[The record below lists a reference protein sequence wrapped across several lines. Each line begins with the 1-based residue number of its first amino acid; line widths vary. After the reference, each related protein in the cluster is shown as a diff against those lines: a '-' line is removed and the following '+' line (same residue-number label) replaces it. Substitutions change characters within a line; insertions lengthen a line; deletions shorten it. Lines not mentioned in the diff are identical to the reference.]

1 MIKLY
6 ANNEI
11 NKRKWDSC
19 VADSQNGLIYAY
31 AWYLDI
37 VSPNWS
43 ALIKEDYK
51 AIFPLPIKKK
61 LGISYISQPLFTQ
74 KLGLFSVNDLEDV
87 KSFLKAIQLALYD
100 ISNEHIKIYPKDSKA
115 NALNAYQSAKEFEKQ
130 GIKVVIG
137 PIFYDSLERL
147 GEINHI
153 TFISLTNKTQKIPN
167 NTIAFGINI
176 NSQIDVL
183 NKYFNEIKVSR
194 ILLLSPKNQFINQ
207 IEIIEDSEL
216 KLYEVFFYDVSPKKI
231 TNEIE
236 KLTKYQDRKKDLERR
251 IKILEK
257 SELDK
262 DKHELKKLEQKHT
275 LGKVNFDSV
284 FVVDFGERLKSV
296 LASFMFSDVSSEKI
310 NFFTLNQWFDNT
322 LFGENSLRNLHFP
335 SIDYDNLKKFEKR
348 YFKTYN
354 EKPNEISILAYD
366 ALGLIYYCWSNNNFN
381 FKIDQLFNKNGFKG
395 LQGEFIIK
403 DNLSLQQL
411 KIYKVGEKEFIKV
424 Y

>member
-1 MIKLY
+1 M
-6 ANNEI
+6 
-11 NKRKWDSC
+11 
-19 VADSQNGLIYAY
+19 
-31 AWYLDI
+31 
-37 VSPNWS
+37 
-43 ALIKEDYK
+43 
-51 AIFPLPIKKK
+51 KK
-61 LGISYISQPLFTQ
+61 LLIFSIITYLLVTINSTADNQNSNENISEDEKILKVGVLLPLSGKFENIGQ
-74 KLGLFSVNDLEDV
+74 SLLKSIQLGLF
-87 KSFLKAIQLALYD
+87 D
-100 ISNEHIKIYPKDSKA
+100 IDNKNIKIYPKDSKG
-115 NALNAYQSAKEFEKQ
+115 NALDAYLSAKKFQEM
-130 GIKVVIG
+130 GIEIVIG
-137 PIFYDSLERL
+137 PIFHESLERL
-147 GEINHI
+147 GEINNI
-153 TFISLTNKTQKIPN
+153 TFISATNKTQEIPK
-167 NTIAFGINI
+167 NTIAFGINLD
-176 NSQIDVL
+176 SQMNTL
-183 NKYFNEIKVSR
+183 KKYFDEIKVSKT
-194 ILLLSPKNQFINQ
+194 LLLSPRSDFNYQTESIAKKDILKFYRTYSY
-207 IEIIEDSEL
+207 DS
-216 KLYEVFFYDVSPKKI
+216 DPKKI
-231 TNEIE
+231 TGEIE
-236 KLTKYQDRKKDLERR
+236 KITKYRERKKDLERR

-381 FKIDQLFNKNGFKG
+381 FKIDQLFHKNGFKG